1 MRKAGS
7 SWNFP
12 RFSTTLELGIEALF
26 HRSTMRNLPHSG
38 WALMALA
45 LASAAHVLLAA
56 EPAVRHGDDGKLI
69 YASDDRGNRVPD
81 FSRCG
86 YAGADRDI
94 PEVQAVVSAT
104 PADGDDTASIQAAI
118 DEVAKRPLDADGFRG
133 VVELSPGE
141 FQVAGQLRI
150 TTSGVVLRGA
160 GAGEGGTTIVATGP
174 DRRTLVRVFGTAKRE
189 FIGWP
194 TRIADKY
201 VPVGA
206 TRVKL
211 NSADHLRV
219 GDTITITR
227 PSTAEWIKVIGANA
241 FGVGWRP
248 GSRDIVWE
256 RIVTAI
262 DGDSISIDA
271 PITTAIDQESEE
283 LKEGNVQKWQIMGR
297 IENVGVEDLRL
308 VSQPTMDRPLDED
321 HAWHG
326 VSIENAQNAWVRRV
340 EFRGFAGGAV
350 ALWESTKWVTV
361 EDCISLAP
369 VSEVGGFRRHTFFTQ
384 GEMTLFLR
392 CWSELGRHEFAVGH
406 CAAGPNAFVNC
417 RTRESLADSGPL
429 ESWASG
435 VLYDNVR
442 IDGNALNLMNRWTDP
457 PGTGWSAA
465 NCVLWQCRAAT
476 IACFRPPT
484 ANNWAIGCW
493 AAFAGDGTIESPSD
507 FVRPLSL
514 YQAQLQER
522 VGDTAAKRIDPI
534 LGEPIGATNPTLEEA
549 ATFVAESREPAKEL
563 VDVIRE
569 RMNEHTKRGRDL
581 GLGTGDLE
589 SQKIPNPNLQ
599 SPAPS
604 LQPPKNRLTI
614 HNGWLV
620 ADGKL
625 VAGGRFDPLWWRGNV
640 RPDEV
645 QQLGQAITRFVPG
658 RIGTGFTDDLVQVAD
673 DMRQRGEV
681 AYDHHYGLWYDRR
694 RDDHT
699 MGRQKNGDVAAPFY
713 EQPFARTGDTAKHGT
728 AWDGLS
734 KYDLTQFNPWYWNRL
749 HDFARLCDERGLVLL
764 HQNYFQHN
772 ILEAGAHWADSPW
785 RPANNVNDTQLP
797 EPPPYIGDK
806 RQFMAPA
813 FYEPSNEKLRALHRD
828 YIRQCLDAFADTS
841 NVIQMTSAEYS
852 GPLEFT
858 QFWLDAIA
866 DWKKE
871 QGAGSRGQ
879 GVNAAD
885 SVLVALSA
893 PKDVQDAILAD
904 PERAMH
910 VDVIDIRYWAYT
922 AGDGL
927 YTPKGGQ
934 NLAPRQ
940 HLRQTKLKP
949 GGAAAIVKAVR
960 EYRERFPDKVVIYNA
975 DENCPST
982 HDGWAAL
989 IAGGSLADV
998 RLPPGLAAII
1008 PSMRPVDGITNGGA
1022 AHGDAWCLA
1031 NGLGEFVVYS
1041 PTQGESIELNLP
1053 AGRYAV
1059 KSITRSDGTVAS
1071 KTEISVD
1078 GPISLPA
1085 ESGIVWLSRQ
1095 E

>member
-1 MRKAGS
+1 
-7 SWNFP
+7 
-12 RFSTTLELGIEALF
+12 
-26 HRSTMRNLPHSG
+26 MRNLLQRG
-38 WALMALA
+38 AALLA
-45 LASAAHVLLAA
+45 IVLASAAQVVWAA
-56 EPAVRHGDDGKLI
+56 GPAVRPGDDGQLI
-69 YASDDRGNRVPD
+69 YDADERGNRIPD

-94 PEVQAVVSAT
+94 PDVAAVVSVT
-104 PADGDDTASIQAAI
+104 PVDGDDTALIQAAI
-118 DEVAKRPLDADGFRG
+118 DEVSQRQLDEQDFRG
-133 VVELSPGE
+133 AVQLAPGE

-150 TTSGVVLRGA
+150 TASGIVLRGA
-160 GAGEGGTTIVATGP
+160 GAGVGGTTIFATGP
-174 DRRTLVRVFGTAKRE
+174 DRRTLIRVFGTAARE
-189 FIGWP
+189 ALSRPAHIV
-194 TRIADKY
+194 DKY

-206 TRVKL
+206 TTTKL
-211 NSADHLRV
+211 VSAKGLNV
-219 GDTITITR
+219 GDMITITR
-227 PSTAEWIKVIGANA
+227 PSTAEWIKAIGANA

-256 RIVTAI
+256 RIITAI
-262 DGDSISIDA
+262 DGDTITLDA
-271 PITTAIDQESEE
+271 PITTAIDQ
-283 LKEGNVQKWQIMGR
+283 GGIVQKLELPGR
-297 IENVGVEDLRL
+297 IENVGIQDVRL
-308 VSQPTMDRPLDED
+308 VSQPSTDKPLDED

-326 VSIENAQNAWVRRV
+326 VTIENAQNVWVCHG
-340 EFRGFAGGAV
+340 EFEGFAGGAV

-361 EDCISLAP
+361 ADCVSLAP
-369 VSEVGGFRRHTFFTQ
+369 VSEVGGFRRHAFFTQ
-384 GEMTLFLR
+384 GQMTLFLR
-392 CWSELGRHEFAVGH
+392 CWSEQGRHDFAVGH
-406 CAAGPNAFVNC
+406 CSAGPNAFVNC

-442 IDGNALNLMNRWTDP
+442 IDGNALNLINRWADP

-476 IACFRPPT
+476 IGCFRPPT

-507 FVRPLSL
+507 FVRPMSL
-514 YQAQLQER
+514 YQAQLRER
-522 VGDTAAKRIDPI
+522 VGDAAAQRVDPI
-534 LGEPIGATNPTLEEA
+534 LGEPIGATNPTLKKA
-549 ATFVAESREPAKEL
+549 AKFVAESREPAKEL

-569 RMNEHTKRGRDL
+569 RMKEHTEKGRDS
-581 GLGTGDLE
+581 GLGAEDLGK
-589 SQKIPNPNLQ
+589 QKALGPNP
-599 SPAPS
+599 
-604 LQPPKNRLTI
+604 QPPKKRLTV

-625 VAGGRFDPLWWRGNV
+625 VTGGRFDPLWWRGNV
-640 RPDEV
+640 RPREV

-658 RIGTGFTDDLVQVAD
+658 RVGTGFTDDLVQVAIE
-673 DMRQRGEV
+673 MQRRGQV

-713 EQPFARTGDTAKHGT
+713 EQPFARTGDTSKHGT

-785 RPANNVNDTQLP
+785 RPANNVNDTGLP

-806 RQFMAPA
+806 RLFMATN
-813 FYEPSNEKLRALHRD
+813 FYDLSNEKLRALHRG
-828 YIRQCLDAFADTS
+828 YIRQCLDAFADAS
-841 NVIQMTSAEYS
+841 NVIQLTSAEYS

-858 QFWLDAIA
+858 QFWLDMIA

-871 QGAGSRGQ
+871 QGAGGRGQ
-879 GVNAAD
+879 GVNATG

-904 PERAMH
+904 PERAKH

-922 AGDGL
+922 ADGGL
-927 YTPKGGQ
+927 YAPKGGQ

-940 HLRQTKLKP
+940 HLRQTRQKP

-960 EYRERFPDKVVIYNA
+960 EYRERFPDKVVLYNA
-975 DENCPST
+975 AENCPST
-982 HDGWAAL
+982 HDGWATL

-998 RLPPGLAAII
+998 NLPQELAAII
-1008 PSMRPVDGITNGGA
+1008 PSMRLLDGVTSGA
-1022 AHGDAWCLA
+1022 VWCLA
-1031 NGLGEFVVYS
+1031 NDTGECVVYA
-1041 PTQGESIELNLP
+1041 PNADESIELKLP
-1053 AGRYAV
+1053 AGKYTV
-1059 KSITRSDGTVAS
+1059 KAIERSDGTIAS
-1071 KTEISVD
+1071 TKEIRVD
-1078 GPISLPA
+1078 GPIRVPA
-1085 ESGIVWLSRQ
+1085 ESGILWLSRQ

>member
-1 MRKAGS
+1 
-7 SWNFP
+7 
-12 RFSTTLELGIEALF
+12 
-26 HRSTMRNLPHSG
+26 MRNLPHSG
-38 WALMALA
+38 WALLAVA
-45 LASAAHVLLAA
+45 LASAAQVLSAA
-56 EPAVRHGDDGKLI
+56 EPAVRRGDDGKLV
-69 YASDDRGNRVPD
+69 YATDERGNRIPD

-94 PEVQAVVSAT
+94 PDVAAVVSVMS
-104 PADGDDTASIQAAI
+104 ADGDDTARIQAAI
-118 DEVAKRPLDADGFRG
+118 DEVAKRPLDENGFRG
-133 VVELSPGE
+133 AVRLAPGV

-150 TTSGVVLRGA
+150 ETSGIVLRGSGA
-160 GAGEGGTTIVATGP
+160 GAGGTQVIATGP
-174 DRRTLVRVFGTAKRE
+174 DRRTLIRVFGTEARE
-189 FIGWP
+189 FRGRPI
-194 TRIADKY
+194 RITDDY

-206 TRVKL
+206 NRLTL
-211 NSADHLRV
+211 SSHLKV
-219 GDTITITR
+219 GDTITVTR
-227 PSTAEWIKVIGANA
+227 PCSAEWIKIIGANA

-262 DGDSISIDA
+262 DGDSISLDA
-271 PITTAIDQESEE
+271 PITAAID
-283 LKEGNVQKWQIMGR
+283 KEGKDVNAALVWQWEIQGR
-297 IENVGVEDLRL
+297 IENVGIEDLRL
-308 VSQPTMDRPLDED
+308 ISRPATDKPLDED

-326 VSIENAQNAWVRRV
+326 VTIENAQNAWVRRV

-384 GEMTLFLR
+384 GQMTLFLR
-392 CWSELGRHEFAVGH
+392 CWSEQGRHDFAVGH

-435 VLYDNVR
+435 VLYDNVC
-442 IDGNALNLMNRWTDP
+442 IDGNALNLINRWADP

-476 IACFRPPT
+476 VGCFRPPT

-514 YQAQLQER
+514 YQAQLRER
-522 VGDTAAKRIDPI
+522 VGEAAAKRVGPI
-534 LGEPIGATNPTLEEA
+534 LGKPIGATNPTLEEA
-549 ATFVAESREPAKEL
+549 AKFVADSREPAKEL
-563 VDVIRE
+563 VEVIRE
-569 RMNEHTKRGRDL
+569 RMNEHTRKDRDS
-581 GLGTGDLE
+581 GLGAGDSG
-589 SQKIPNPNLQ
+589 SQKIPTPNPQ
-599 SPAPS
+599 PAAPS
-604 LQPPKNRLTI
+604 PQTRPKRLAV

-625 VAGGRFDPLWWRGNV
+625 VTGGRFDPLWWRGSV
-640 RPDEV
+640 RPEEV

-658 RIGTGFTDDLVQVAD
+658 RVGTGFTDELVQVAD
-673 DMRQRGEV
+673 DMQRRGEV

-699 MGRQKNGDVAAPFY
+699 MGRQQNGDVAAPFY
-713 EQPFARTGDTAKHGT
+713 EQPFARAGDTAKYGT

-734 KYDLTQFNPWYWNRL
+734 KYDLTLFNPWYWNRL
-749 HDFARLCDERGLVLL
+749 HDFAKLCDERGLVLL

-785 RPANNVNDTQLP
+785 RPANNVNDTGLP

-806 RQFMAPA
+806 RLFMAPN
-813 FYEPSNEKLRALHRD
+813 FYDLSNEKLRTLHRG
-828 YIRQCLDAFADTS
+828 YIRQCLDAFTGTS
-841 NVIQMTSAEYS
+841 NVIQLTSAEYS

-858 QFWLDAIA
+858 RFWLDTIGE
-866 DWKKE
+866 WEKE
-871 QGAGSRGQ
+871 KQGAWSKEH
-879 GVNAAD
+879 GVDDAD
-885 SVLVALSA
+885 SVLRAPGYVLVALSA

-904 PERAMH
+904 PERAEH
-910 VDVIDIRYWAYT
+910 VDAIDIRYWAYT
-922 AGDGL
+922 ADDGL
-927 YTPKGGQ
+927 YAPRGGQ

-940 HLRQTKLKP
+940 HLRQTRLKP

-960 EYRERFPDKVVIYNA
+960 EYRERFPDKVVVYNA
-975 DENCPST
+975 KENCPST
-982 HDGWAAL
+982 HDGWATL

-998 RLPPGLAAII
+998 KLPEELAAIV
-1008 PSMRPVDGITNGGA
+1008 PSMRPVDGVAGD
-1022 AHGDAWCLA
+1022 DAWCLA
-1031 NGLGEFVVYS
+1031 SDAGEYVVYS
-1041 PTQGESIELNLP
+1041 SKPNASIELKLP
-1053 AGRYAV
+1053 AGTYAV
-1059 KSITRSDGTVAS
+1059 KSIQRSDGTVAS
-1071 KTEISVD
+1071 TTEVSVD
-1078 GPISLPA
+1078 GPISVPA
-1085 ESGIVWLSRQ
+1085 ESGILWLSRQ

>member
-1 MRKAGS
+1 
-7 SWNFP
+7 
-12 RFSTTLELGIEALF
+12 
-26 HRSTMRNLPHSG
+26 MRNSPQRG
-38 WALMALA
+38 WAWLAIVLA
-45 LASAAHVLLAA
+45 LAARHLQAA
-56 EPAVRHGDDGKLI
+56 ELAVRPGDDGQLI
-69 YASDDRGNRVPD
+69 YATDERGNRIPD

-94 PEVQAVVSAT
+94 PDVAAVVSVT
-104 PADGDDTASIQAAI
+104 PADGDDTARIQAAI
-118 DEVAKRPLDADGFRG
+118 DEVAKLPLQVDGFRG
-133 VVELSPGE
+133 AVQLAPGE

-150 TTSGVVLRGA
+150 TASGIVLRGA
-160 GAGEGGTTIVATGP
+160 GAGEGGTTIAATGP
-174 DRRTLVRVFGTAKRE
+174 DRRTLVRVFGTGAKE
-189 FIGWP
+189 ALGDP
-194 TRIADKY
+194 LRIVDEY

-206 TRVKL
+206 TTVKL
-211 NSADHLRV
+211 ASTADISV

-227 PSTAEWIKVIGANA
+227 PSTAEWIKAIGANA

-262 DGDSISIDA
+262 DGDTITLDA
-271 PITTAIDQESEE
+271 PITTAIDQD
-283 LKEGNVQKWQIMGR
+283 GIAQKLEMSGR
-297 IENVGVEDLRL
+297 IENMGIEDLRL
-308 VSQPTMDRPLDED
+308 VSQPATDKPLDED

-326 VSIENAQNAWVRRV
+326 VTIENAQNAWIRRV
-340 EFRGFAGGAV
+340 EFTGFAGGAV

-369 VSEVGGFRRHTFFTQ
+369 VSEIGGFRRHAFFTQ
-384 GEMTLFLR
+384 GQMTLFLR
-392 CWSELGRHEFAVGH
+392 CWSEHGRHDFAVGH

-442 IDGNALNLMNRWTDP
+442 IDGNALNLINRWADP

-476 IACFRPPT
+476 IGCFRPPT

-493 AAFAGDGTIESPSD
+493 AVFSGDGTIESPSD

-514 YQAQLQER
+514 YQAQLRER
-522 VGDTAAKRIDPI
+522 VGDAAAKRVDPI

-549 ATFVAESREPAKEL
+549 VKFVSESHEPAREL
-563 VDVIRE
+563 VDVIRG
-569 RMNEHTKRGRDL
+569 RMQNHTNGTSKDNVQSDL
-581 GLGTGDLE
+581 
-589 SQKIPNPNLQ
+589 PP
-599 SPAPS
+599 SPLRLPS
-604 LQPPKNRLTI
+604 SPTKPLSI

-625 VAGGRFDPLWWRGNV
+625 VTGGRFAPVWWRGHV
-640 RPDEV
+640 RSGDV
-645 QQLGQAITRFVPG
+645 QQFGQAITRFMPG
-658 RIGTGFTDDLVQVAD
+658 RVGTGFTDDLTQVAD
-673 DMRQRGEV
+673 DMLERGQV

-713 EQPFARTGDTAKHGT
+713 EQPFARTGDAAKHGT

-749 HDFARLCDERGLVLL
+749 RDFAKLCDERGLVLL

-785 RPANNVNDTQLP
+785 RPANNVNDTGLP

-806 RQFMAPA
+806 RLFMAPN
-813 FYEPSNEKLRALHRD
+813 FYDLSNEKLRALHRG
-828 YIRQCLDAFADTS
+828 YIRQCLDAFAGTS

-858 QFWLDAIA
+858 QFWLDTISE
-866 DWKKE
+866 WKKE
-871 QGAGSRGQ
+871 RGAGGREQ

-885 SVLVALSA
+885 SMPPAPCSVFVALSA

-904 PERAMH
+904 PERAKH

-922 AGDGL
+922 AGNEL
-927 YTPKGGQ
+927 YAPKGGQ

-940 HLRQTKLKP
+940 HLRQTRLKP
-949 GGAAAIVKAVR
+949 GGAAAIVKAIR

-975 DENCPST
+975 EENCPST
-982 HDGWAAL
+982 HDGWAVL
-989 IAGGSLADV
+989 MGGGSLADV
-998 RLPPGLAAII
+998 RLPAEVKNLISGFKPI
-1008 PSMRPVDGITNGGA
+1008 DGIVSGK
-1022 AHGDAWCLA
+1022 DAWCLGDGDRSFLIYTA
-1031 NGLGEFVVYS
+1031 ASNS
-1041 PTQGESIELNLP
+1041 PLCIKAPDARMAFRIRWIDEKTGAVIDDGRITPNALTRLP
-1053 AGRYAV
+1053 AKRNV
-1059 KSITRSDGTVAS
+1059 
-1071 KTEISVD
+1071 
-1078 GPISLPA
+1078 L
-1085 ESGIVWLSRQ
+1085 WLTAIER
-1095 E
+1095 